1 MKGNSELINSQK
13 KMKFKELK
21 FNFKDYFIYTNQTT
35 LSNEVY
41 GCMGNLVNMNKKIYQ
56 HIKKKCEKELDF
68 KEIPDN
74 FEETGGNFT

>member
-1 MKGNSELINSQK
+1 MKEISELINSQK

-21 FNFKDYFIYTNQTT
+21 FNFKNYFIYINQIS
-35 LSNEVY
+35 LSNEVH
-41 GCMGNLVNMNKKIYQ
+41 GRCTGNLVIMNKKYQ